1 MDAGTPSP
9 RGRHRRGGGGARGR
23 KAFCAAVAALS
34 MTASAGAGAQARPPD
49 AAPRPERAQEPPDD
63 PGLPGARLPAAA
75 PRPERSQ
82 TPRPERVGGAPSPD
96 SLARI
101 RAALAADRDRERSRR
116 TILGP
121 PEDGWIAPPRPSV
134 DLAPGLG
141 FVEGLGLYDD
151 LTRGREPVPMGG
163 PTHRAMLNQMTPREV
178 NEVASTDVLGIGT
191 ASAFAL
197 VPHAIRKIAAWFS
210 GSGPGPPADPVLTA
224 ADEAAVLED
233 MRANAGVIDAD
244 LRQRGRTVA
253 LSLLVPAGTAPGAA
267 REMGERFVR
276 LVSRRAGA
284 DAVPSNAV
292 AGRAGRG
299 GWTADGV
306 AVVLG
311 PRDAAAGGAGRGG
324 RTADGV
330 VAALLASREA
340 AAGGAGQDAE
350 PGPGAFDYV
359 ISVRSPTD
367 AVIARGGK
375 ATTEHRVRW

>member
-1 MDAGTPSP
+1 MRDF
-9 RGRHRRGGGGARGR
+9 RGRGPPAPHPGPNFLKRPGMTRDFGR
-23 KAFCAAVAALS
+23 CD
-34 MTASAGAGAQARPPD
+34 PPD
-49 AAPRPERAQEPPDD
+49 ASSRPEQ
-63 PGLPGARLPAAA
+63 
-75 PRPERSQ
+75 S
-82 TPRPERVGGAPSPD
+82 GGALSPD

-101 RAALAADRDRERSRR
+101 RAALAAERDRERSRR

-163 PTHRAMLNQMTPREV
+163 PTHWAMMNQMTPREV
-178 NEVASTDVLGIGT
+178 HEAVSSDAQGVGT

-197 VPHAIRKIAAWFS
+197 LPHAIRKIAAWFS
-210 GSGPGPPADPVLTA
+210 GSGPAQPANPVLTA
-224 ADEAAVLED
+224 VDEAAVIED
-233 MRANAGVIDAD
+233 MRANAGVLDAD
-244 LRQRGRTVA
+244 LHQRGRTVV
-253 LSLLVPAGTAPGAA
+253 LSLLVPAGTALGAA

-276 LVSRRAGA
+276 LVSRRAEA
-284 DAVPSNAV
+284 DPPREDAGG
-292 AGRAGRG
+292 AGRHDRTAAGAAPAPTPR
-299 GWTADGV
+299 AD
-306 AVVLG
+306 
-311 PRDAAAGGAGRGG
+311 AAGGAGRGG
-324 RTADGV
+324 RTAAD
-330 VAALLASREA
+330 AAAVPRED
-340 AAGGAGQDAE
+340 AGGAGRHDRTAAGAAPVSAHAAGRDAE